1 MSSLLTKL
9 SRLAP
14 PGPSA
19 APNARATST
28 ERAEL
33 REPAG
38 DASPQKTAVLDDLR
52 ARMQAVLAR
61 AEKRAPRPEAR
72 LDAPELPFVTHET
85 ALGQLHV
92 RTLRCSPAHAMGR
105 VAVSPGR
112 DAHADILA
120 LLALDPSLATCDP
133 TRALYLD
140 TETTGLSGG
149 AGTVAF
155 LVGLA
160 TWEPGPSGT
169 WAFVVEQ
176 LLVRNLGEEAPM
188 LARVAERVRGASMLV
203 TFNGKAFDMPLL
215 RARFVMARME
225 APVEPPHLDLVHVA
239 RRLHKPRGVEC
250 KLTTLERTLLG
261 FERVDDVP
269 GGEVAA
275 CYLHFLRTGDTR
287 AMLGVV
293 DHNAWDVIAM
303 AALVGLYGEP
313 LDESQLGADDLA
325 GVARTLRRAGA
336 LEQAHAVADR
346 AAESSPSEH
355 TLKARAEI
363 AKARGDRAR
372 ALADFEALATHVD
385 CAKVR
390 LELAK
395 LYEHFSKDLAS
406 AQSVVERGTS
416 EDSVRAARRRQR
428 LATKIAKQEAT
439 LPMVSTT
446 MTAAATGGR
455 QDRS

>member
-14 PGPSA
+14 PVPKGTPPEPRPEHTTTE
-19 APNARATST
+19 APGKN
-28 ERAEL
+28 
-33 REPAG
+33 
-38 DASPQKTAVLDDLR
+38 AVLDDLR

-61 AEKRAPRPEAR
+61 AEKRAPRPEAC
-72 LDAPELPFVTHET
+72 LDAPELPFVTRDT
-85 ALGQLHV
+85 PLGALHV
-92 RTLRCSPAHAMGR
+92 RTFHCSPAHAMGR

-112 DAHADILA
+112 DAHPDILA
-120 LLALDPSLATCDP
+120 LLALDPSLAACDP
-133 TRALYLD
+133 SRALYLD

-160 TWEPGPSGT
+160 TWEPGPGGT
-169 WAFVVEQ
+169 SVFALEQ
-176 LLVRNLGEEAPM
+176 LLVKNLGEEGPM

-225 APVEPPHLDLVHVA
+225 APVEPPHLDLLHVA

-287 AMLGVV
+287 AMVGVV

-313 LDESQLGADDLA
+313 LAESQLGADDLA

-336 LEQAHAVADR
+336 LQQAHEVADR
-346 AAESSPSEH
+346 AATSAPSEH

-385 CAKVR
+385 CGKVR

-395 LYEHFSKDLAS
+395 LYEHFSKDLPL
-406 AQSVVERGTS
+406 AQAVVDQGTS
-416 EDSVRAARRRQR
+416 EDSVRATRRRER
-428 LATKIAKQEAT
+428 LAAKLEKAHAS
-439 LPMVSTT
+439 PKR
-446 MTAAATGGR
+446 ARGA
-455 QDRS
+455 

>member
-14 PGPSA
+14 RGPNADLAASHSPEPSPPPPSA
-19 APNARATST
+19 VV
-28 ERAEL
+28 ERGGGSAKG
-33 REPAG
+33 AM
-38 DASPQKTAVLDDLR
+38 LDELR

-61 AEKRAPRPEAR
+61 AEKRDPRPEAR
-72 LDAPELPFVTHET
+72 LDAPELPFVTHDT
-85 ALGQLHV
+85 PLGPLHV
-92 RTLRCSPAHAMGR
+92 RIMRCTPAHTMGR
-105 VAVSPGR
+105 VAISSGR

-120 LLALDPSLATCDP
+120 LLALDPTLASCDP
-133 TRALYLD
+133 KRALYLD

-160 TWEPGPSGT
+160 TWQPGPSGT
-169 WAFVVEQ
+169 HALEVEQ

-188 LARVAERVRGASMLV
+188 LARVHERVRDASMLV
-203 TFNGKAFDMPLL
+203 TFNGKSFDMPLL

-239 RRLHKPRGVEC
+239 RRLHKARGVEC

-287 AMLGVV
+287 AMVGVV
-293 DHNAWDVIAM
+293 DHNAWDVVAM

-325 GVARTLRRAGA
+325 GVARTLKRAGA
-336 LEQAHAVADR
+336 LDQAREVADR
-346 AAESSPSEH
+346 AAEASPSEH

-372 ALADFEALATHVD
+372 ALADFEALTGHVD
-385 CAKVR
+385 CRKVR

-395 LYEHFSKDLAS
+395 LYEHFSKDLERAKC
-406 AQSVVERGTS
+406 VVEQGTA
-416 EDSVRAARRRQR
+416 EDAPQAERRAAR
-428 LATKIAKQEAT
+428 LTKKIAKKAER
-439 LPMVSTT
+439 LF
-446 MTAAATGGR
+446 
-455 QDRS
+455 

>member
-14 PGPSA
+14 RRPSSALPAPSGPTA
-19 APNARATST
+19 K
-28 ERAEL
+28 
-33 REPAG
+33 G
-38 DASPQKTAVLDDLR
+38 AVLDDLR

-61 AEKRAPRPEAR
+61 AEKRAPRPEVR

-85 ALGQLHV
+85 PLGALHV

-133 TRALYLD
+133 SRALYLD

-160 TWEPGPSGT
+160 TWERGPSGT
-169 WAFVVEQ
+169 WFFSVEQ

-188 LARVAERVRGASMLV
+188 LAKVAERVRAASMLV
-203 TFNGKAFDMPLL
+203 TFNGKSFDMPLL

-225 APVEPPHLDLVHVA
+225 APVEPPHLDLLHVA

-250 KLTTLERTLLG
+250 KLTTLERTILG

-313 LDESQLGADDLA
+313 LAESQLGADDLA
-325 GVARTLRRAGA
+325 GVARTLKRAGA
-336 LEQAHAVADR
+336 LEQAVEVADR
-346 AAESSPSEH
+346 AAESAPSEH

-372 ALADFEALATHVD
+372 ALADFEALATLYEGPD

-416 EDSVRAARRRQR
+416 EDTVRAARRAQR
-428 LATKIAKQEAT
+428 LAAKIAKQQAS
-439 LPMVSTT
+439 LPLVLK
-446 MTAAATGGR
+446 GR

>member
-14 PGPSA
+14 TPPKGVAAEVAREATQDVSHGGPTPKGA
-19 APNARATST
+19 
-28 ERAEL
+28 L
-33 REPAG
+33 
-38 DASPQKTAVLDDLR
+38 LDDLR

-61 AEKRAPRPEAR
+61 AEKREPRPEAR
-72 LDAPELPFVTHET
+72 LNAPELPFVTHDSP
-85 ALGQLHV
+85 LGPLHV

-120 LLALDPSLATCDP
+120 LLALDPSLASCDP
-133 TRALYLD
+133 ARALYLD

-160 TWEPGPSGT
+160 TWQPGPAGT
-169 WAFVVEQ
+169 WALELEQ

-215 RARFVMARME
+215 RARYVMARME
-225 APVEPPHLDLVHVA
+225 APIEPPHLDLVHVA

-287 AMLGVV
+287 AMVGVV

-313 LDESQLGADDLA
+313 LHESQLIADDLA
-325 GVARTLRRAGA
+325 GLARTLRRAGA
-336 LEQAHAVADR
+336 LDQARDVADR
-346 AAESSPSEH
+346 AVESSASEH

-372 ALADFEALATHVD
+372 ALADFEALAAQID
-385 CAKVR
+385 CGKVR

-395 LYEHFSKDLAS
+395 LYEHFAKDLAN
-406 AQSVVERGTS
+406 AKSVVDRGTS
-416 EDSVRAARRRQR
+416 EDSVRAGRRAER
-428 LATKIAKQEAT
+428 LAAKIAKKRACDNGT
-439 LPMVSTT
+439 LPLV
-446 MTAAATGGR
+446 AKAK
-455 QDRS
+455 